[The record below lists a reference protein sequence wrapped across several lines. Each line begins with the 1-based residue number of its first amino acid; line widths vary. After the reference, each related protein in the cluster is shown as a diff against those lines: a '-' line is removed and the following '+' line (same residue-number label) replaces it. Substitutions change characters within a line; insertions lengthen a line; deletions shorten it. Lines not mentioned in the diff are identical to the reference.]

1 MTRFQHAAFL
11 QYAAFLLAGVIG
23 ACSDGGAEV
32 ALPDVRLRLRYEVG
46 DTLHYRYH
54 VQGTVTR
61 PDTSEGAPAHESYER
76 KMTVEE
82 VATEV
87 TPRGNYLLTWTY
99 HLPPKPANEEG
110 QSMPEEF
117 ALRVEITPQGK
128 ILDVGDLGAA
138 RKAVGNLDFKTY
150 LDQTQPV
157 FPDRPLKVG
166 DSWTQEVRVLSPQA
180 EPVVTRSTY
189 VLKALDDQMAV
200 IAFDGDVYLPGVYE
214 ADSLAAE
221 PPQTTEE
228 RIRLRGNLHFD
239 HGRGIV
245 RRVETTAQATMTKV
259 TMGPEGPRRRNVDM
273 TQESEL
279 NLVEP

>member
-1 MTRFQHAAFL
+1 M
-11 QYAAFLLAGVIG
+11 AGVIG
-23 ACSDGGAEV
+23 ACSDGGIEE
-32 ALPDVRLRLRYEVG
+32 LSEVRLRLHYEVG

-54 VQGTVTR
+54 LQGTVTH
-61 PDTSEGAPAHESYER
+61 PDTTEGAPAHQSYER
-76 KMTVEE
+76 TMTVEE
-82 VATEV
+82 VATDV

-99 HLPPKPANEEG
+99 HLPPKPEKEG
-110 QSMPEEF
+110 EPGMPEEF

-138 RKAVGNLDFKTY
+138 REAFGNLDFKTY

-157 FPDRPLKVG
+157 FPERPLKVG

-189 VLKALDDQMAV
+189 VLEALDDRTAV
-200 IAFDGDVYLPGVYE
+200 IAFDGDVYLPVVYE
-214 ADSLAAE
+214 ADSLARK

-228 RIRLRGNLHFD
+228 RIRLRGQLHFD
-239 HGRGIV
+239 HGQGIV
-245 RRVETTAQATMTKV
+245 RRVETTAQATLTKV

-279 NLVEP
+279 SLVEP